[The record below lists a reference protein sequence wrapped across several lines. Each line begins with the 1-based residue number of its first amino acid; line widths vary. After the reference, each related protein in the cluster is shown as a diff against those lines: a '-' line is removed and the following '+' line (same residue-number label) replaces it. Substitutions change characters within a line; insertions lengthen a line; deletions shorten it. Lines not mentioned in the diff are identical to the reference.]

1 MHNEQAWQQTTN
13 HAFLIAEPKVEK
25 LQDFLTKMFENWSEI
40 KLERPQSVRLNSMMD
55 LYKQYCDV
63 ISKAFDAGD
72 IEKAL
77 TPS

>member
-1 MHNEQAWQQTTN
+1 MHYEQAWQQTTN

-63 ISKAFDAGD
+63 INKAFDAGD